1 MAVGLDPRPD
11 PDALGRLRSGLN
23 AHVSFADLLANE
35 GLALDPDALIP
46 FARWCPRLAHVRI
59 FDTRFYLARLPDGAP
74 DPVVDATENVR
85 AFWRGATDMLD
96 DVVAGAARAI
106 FPTRRNLER
115 LAGFASF
122 GDAVANA
129 RAFPVRTVA
138 PWPETRD
145 RDPPPRITDPLRHPV
160 TPHPLASHIRG

>member
-1 MAVGLDPRPD
+1 MRISDWSSDVCSSDLARVAAVRETIEEAGIAVGLDPLPD

-23 AHVSFADLLANE
+23 AHGSFADLLANE

-85 AFWRGATDMLD
+85 AFWRGATDML
-96 DVVAGAARAI
+96 AI
-106 FPTRRNLER
+106 GRQ
-115 LAGFASF
+115 AC
-122 GDAVANA
+122 
-129 RAFPVRTVA
+129 
-138 PWPETRD
+138 
-145 RDPPPRITDPLRHPV
+145 
-160 TPHPLASHIRG
+160 